1 MWGECSEIDMH
12 RHGARLSLDSVLKL
26 KDSSKIK
33 RIWIKFITEKVVKS
47 DDELEAS
54 LG

>member
-1 MWGECSEIDMH
+1 MWGECSETGIQH
-12 RHGARLSLDSVLKL
+12 HHAWLSLDSVLKL
-26 KDSSKIK
+26 KDSNKIK
-33 RIWIKFITEKVVKS
+33 RIWIKFITETTAKS

>member
-1 MWGECSEIDMH
+1 MWGECSETDLQHH
-12 RHGARLSLDSVLKL
+12 RARLSLDSVLKL
-26 KDSSKIK
+26 KDSNRIK
-33 RIWIKFITEKVVKS
+33 RIQTKFITEKIAKS